1 MFKIEYLL
9 DLLSGCLTQEGYTGI
24 VGSIASMV
32 RQHQWKKNIIVS
44 GNQDTNWSNDDINE
58 LAQQFFEWIIT
69 HNKLKYIEKVP
80 YEYLSYYF
88 TQMFISFVAT
98 RIKEEQ
104 QKIGISYQKC
114 EELVKAVCNESYNVM
129 IINCKD
135 YISNG
140 ISSSDT
146 ILSDLSDITRFL
158 PHYSVKP
165 TTKHYKPLI
174 KMVIDDIMSDVKDL
188 VPLDLLLATV
198 FQLLD
203 QTALHDSLP
212 DNITLAEE
220 IDDENKYDSYIKVIL
235 EGLTKVDAQ
244 IMIEYIFENSGKS
257 SLSELSTKYG
267 IPKSTLSKKIIDFKN
282 KIFTTYM
289 PENESDGECFI
300 KKLAYSLD
308 EMAN

>member
-1 MFKIEYLL
+1 
-9 DLLSGCLTQEGYTGI
+9 
-24 VGSIASMV
+24 
-32 RQHQWKKNIIVS
+32 
-44 GNQDTNWSNDDINE
+44 
-58 LAQQFFEWIIT
+58 
-69 HNKLKYIEKVP
+69 
-80 YEYLSYYF
+80 
-88 TQMFISFVAT
+88 
-98 RIKEEQ
+98 
-104 QKIGISYQKC
+104 
-114 EELVKAVCNESYNVM
+114 
-129 IINCKD
+129 
-135 YISNG
+135 
-140 ISSSDT
+140 
-146 ILSDLSDITRFL
+146 
-158 PHYSVKP
+158 
-165 TTKHYKPLI
+165 
-174 KMVIDDIMSDVKDL
+174 MVIDDIMSDVKDL